1 MRGALLLLALA
12 LPGLAAAQGLYK
24 CRDAAGKIT
33 YAGRE
38 CAQMG
43 LKDAGEIRDVM
54 SSSPALPVP
63 KPKPEAAP
71 PPPSQAAAPAKAE
84 EKKAEDERR
93 CFKTAKGYRCND
105 KPEEK

>member
-1 MRGALLLLALA
+1 MKAALLVIALA
-12 LPGLAAAQGLYK
+12 LPGLAGAQGLYK

-38 CAQMG
+38 CAQLG
-43 LKDAGEIRDVM
+43 LKDAGEIKDAM

-63 KPKPEAAP
+63 KPAPEAAP
-71 PPPSQAAAPAKAE
+71 SPASQAAAPAKDE
-84 EKKAEDERR
+84 EKKAEAERR

-105 KPEEK
+105 KPD